1 MIYFA
6 LNEMTHLRY
15 FAPLAIAASKQ
26 GLRCEFLIH
35 SRGKYNCVSKH
46 FPALKSFCKSIG
58 AAISSA
64 QDFNKTDQIIFCV
77 EGAKGDHNK
86 FASGLISLNNRIF
99 VLTYQAD
106 FYFNYYI
113 YKDFAEKIFLP
124 SQYMIDNA
132 DKYKDHPHYC
142 FDSNSSKNFPSG
154 VPKYDVKLV
163 KDSIL
168 QKYNLSLRPKVLFVF
183 PNPGIGLSCGP
194 LYSNG
199 EQYGLTIDN
208 LTLLYSTLHSLG
220 FEILVKS
227 RGKHPLSGPWKSFKG
242 DHYLVDASWFP
253 HTTMEL
259 IEICDLVINV
269 DSTTIKE
276 AVLGHKPILNFSLR
290 RPEAMIKG
298 YDFLYNYD
306 YCKEFDLF
314 PNEAVLREAIQEL
327 SKGDFSSSFNKSI
340 SSHLF
345 EKDKVCDT
353 IFQETLI

>member
-1 MIYFA
+1 MKLYFA

-15 FAPLAIAASKQ
+15 FAPLVLSALKRDIK
-26 GLRCEFLIH
+26 CEFLIYF
-35 SRGKYNCVSKH
+35 RGKYNCVGKH
-46 FPALKSFCKSIG
+46 LKALEDFCNTSG
-58 AAISSA
+58 ATILPA

-77 EGAKGDHNK
+77 EGAKGDHEK

-132 DKYKDHPHYC
+132 GKYKDHPHYC
-142 FDSNSSKNFPSG
+142 FDSSSSKNFPSG
-154 VPKYDVKLV
+154 VPKYDTVLD

-168 QKYNLSLRPKVLFVF
+168 QKYNLSSKPKALFVF

-194 LYSNG
+194 LYKNG
-199 EQYGLTIDN
+199 EQYGVIPDN

-220 FEILVKS
+220 FEVLVKS
-227 RGKHPLSGPWKSFKG
+227 RGKHPLLGPWKAFKG
-242 DHYLVDASWFP
+242 DRYLVDASWFP

-259 IEICDLVINV
+259 IEISDLVINV

-298 YDFLYNYD
+298 YDFLYNYS
-306 YCKEFDLF
+306 YCKSFDSF
-314 PNEAVLREAIQEL
+314 PNEGALRNSIKEL
-327 SKGDFSSSFNKSI
+327 TCGDFSTQFKEASDV
-340 SSHLF
+340 HLF
-345 EKDKVCDT
+345 EKGTVCDT
-353 IFQETLI
+353 ILREI